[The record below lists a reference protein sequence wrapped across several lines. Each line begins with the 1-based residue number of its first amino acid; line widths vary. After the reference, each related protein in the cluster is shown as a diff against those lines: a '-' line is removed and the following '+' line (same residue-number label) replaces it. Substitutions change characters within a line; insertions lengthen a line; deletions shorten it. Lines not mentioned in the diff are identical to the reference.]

1 MNNQYISINDTV
13 TTYKIS
19 QSKTRQIVKGLN
31 GTKHIK
37 KVGIKGRHG
46 FKYLISV
53 AYLDSLLSDVKTS
66 EINSKNE
73 NLDNALNSQLISEN
87 KQLTNTVNKQFET
100 IKSLTNTIQEQNKI
114 VIAQSLQIH
123 RLNEPHDHD
132 TNKKTLTIE
141 LLIISVLMICIV
153 IVIIYLFR

>member
-1 MNNQYISINDTV
+1 MIGNYISINDAV

-19 QSKTRQIVKGLN
+19 QSKLRKIVKSLN
-31 GTKHIK
+31 GTNHVK
-37 KVGIKGRHG
+37 KTQITGRHG

>member
-19 QSKTRQIVKGLN
+19 QSKVRKIIKKLD
-31 GTKHIK
+31 GTVHIK
-37 KVGIKGRHG
+37 KAEIKGRYG

-53 AYLDSLLSDVKTS
+53 AYLDSLLSDVKTPQ
-66 EINSKNE
+66 NDTE
-73 NLDNALNSQLISEN
+73 NDYLDNALNSQLISEN

-100 IKSLTNTIQEQNKI
+100 IKGLTNTIQEQNKI

-123 RLNEPHDHD
+123 RLNEPV
-132 TNKKTLTIE
+132 TIKNDSKIE
-141 LLIISVLMICIV
+141 NLIISVLVVCIV
-153 IVIIYLFR
+153 IVIIYLLRS